1 VRRSQLAILFALA
14 TALAPARAQA
24 QGLPP
29 YLPVNPVLT
38 SRGGVFFQPYLDPK
52 PGWRVRLL
60 LDYASAVEFSSNSS
74 ASLVLDGELLR
85 LDATVSRDVGKG
97 FLGASVGLNGAYN
110 GFLDG
115 ILDWYHDVTGLRVAA
130 REARPRNQ
138 FDYAITLSNGD
149 SLTREASSAFLGDL
163 RLFGGL
169 RHSRTWQTMLAVTLP
184 TSTGPTGYGRG
195 VTSLS
200 AVTTLRSRP
209 ERRVVVEGSM
219 GLGYTPAH
227 GDLAELQREWF
238 HSASLG
244 GRLRFW
250 GKQALFVNVF
260 YQSSNYQGT
269 TLRSLDQ
276 RELTIDY
283 GFLLKARKGPEW
295 FLGMTE
301 DLEPNGPAI
310 DLSFRIGARW

>member
-1 VRRSQLAILFALA
+1 MRRAPLPILIALA
-14 TALAPARAQA
+14 AALAPTPARA

-29 YLPVNPVLT
+29 YLPVNPLLT
-38 SRGGVFFQPYLDPK
+38 SRSGVYFQPYLDPK
-52 PGWRVRLL
+52 PGWRVRML
-60 LDYASAVEFSSNSS
+60 LDYASAVEFSSSPN

-85 LDATVSRDVGKG
+85 LDATVSRDVGTG
-97 FLGASVGLNGAYN
+97 FVGAALGLNGVYN

-115 ILDWYHDVTGLRVAA
+115 FLDWYHDLTGLRVTA
-130 REARPRNQ
+130 REVRPRNR
-138 FDYAITLSNGD
+138 FDYAIALPNGD

-169 RHSRTWQTMLAVTLP
+169 RHSRAWQTVLAVTLP
-184 TSTGPTGYGRG
+184 TTTGPTGFGKG
-195 VTSLS
+195 ATSLS

-209 ERRVVVEGSM
+209 DRRVVVEGSM
-219 GLGYTPAH
+219 GLGYTPSH

-244 GRLRFW
+244 ARLRFW
-250 GKQALFVNVF
+250 GKQAAFVNVF

-269 TLRSLDQ
+269 TLMPLDQ

-283 GFLLKARKGPEW
+283 GFLLKARGGPEW